1 MHANLAI
8 PEVNHPVT
16 TQIDPKNDFC
26 RRVLMTF
33 FSPPVTF
40 VRDLLKT
47 QPQHSL
53 TALYRGFSRF
63 MFEDLAFHTD
73 FLDQTISQRK
83 KAAEQVAREM
93 ILRNQAYS
101 RLVERIAPNH
111 IRLSIHAHD
120 SAGPKFPVQLLKCR
134 PIADDSPDLIKAFK
148 DSQESQET
156 LHIPTPWHNTIAE
169 VYFDHD
175 DDTGGPGVGVVVC
188 KASLLVNNMS
198 KCVGGYD
205 RNHPR
210 GGRFLLWLD
219 KKRWAES
226 QHLFDH
232 GVAVPG
238 IAVNEEDFR
247 YDGQRYEFTRS
258 RLQRNDSSTH

>member
-1 MHANLAI
+1 
-8 PEVNHPVT
+8 
-16 TQIDPKNDFC
+16 
-26 RRVLMTF
+26 
-33 FSPPVTF
+33 
-40 VRDLLKT
+40 
-47 QPQHSL
+47 
-53 TALYRGFSRF
+53 
-63 MFEDLAFHTD
+63 MFEDLAYHPD
-73 FLDQTISQRK
+73 FLNQTNSQRK

-101 RLVERIAPNH
+101 RLVERVAPTQ

-134 PIADDSPDLIKAFK
+134 PIAEDSLDLIKEFK
-148 DSQESQET
+148 DSHASQET

-175 DDTGGPGVGVVVC
+175 DDTDGSGVGVVVC
-188 KASLLVNNMS
+188 KASLLINNMS
-198 KCVGGYD
+198 KCIGGYD

-219 KKRWAES
+219 KKRWTKS

-232 GVAVPG
+232 GTAVPE
-238 IAVNEEDFR
+238 IAVSEEDFR
-247 YDGQRYEFTRS
+247 YHEHGQRYEFTRS
-258 RLQRNDSSTH
+258 RREKSHSSTC